1 MGEQEN
7 RDNTAKDNNDIR
19 KESTFEEWILK
30 PQKENMIIAVEDI
43 DKKQEK
49 LIRNFYDGRRKKR
62 SFTKIQ
68 AVVMEKKESECEIIV
83 NRERT
88 ESESSNH
95 SNPDET
101 FVSRPDSRLSNCSET
116 E

>member
-1 MGEQEN
+1 MLEITLPKTNSYLLALTFGNIAMRYKLRSDLLSSVKELEIEQEY
-7 RDNTAKDNNDIR
+7 RDNTAKDTNDIR

-30 PQKENMIIAVEDI
+30 PQKENIIIAVEDI

-68 AVVMEKKESECEIIV
+68 GIV
-83 NRERT
+83 KN
-88 ESESSNH
+88 
-95 SNPDET
+95 
-101 FVSRPDSRLSNCSET
+101 
-116 E
+116 